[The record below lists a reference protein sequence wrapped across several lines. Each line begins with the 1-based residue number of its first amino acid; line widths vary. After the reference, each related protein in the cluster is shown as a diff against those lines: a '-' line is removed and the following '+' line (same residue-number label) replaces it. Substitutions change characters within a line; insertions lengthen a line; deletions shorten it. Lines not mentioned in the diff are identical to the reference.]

1 MVTPPDVI
9 AFILRMPG
17 YGPGKLPVSILHR
30 FSGDKRMI
38 TQACA

>member
-30 FSGDKRMI
+30 FARHKRMI
-38 TQACA
+38 TE